1 MSAKLPWPSAGR
13 PKSGD
18 IALRSGVYRPEH
30 ASCSARDLWIR
41 KGSRLPLC
49 PECGESAAFA
59 LEQEVEHISEDSDF
73 Q

>member
-1 MSAKLPWPSAGR
+1 MAQ
-13 PKSGD
+13 
-18 IALRSGVYRPEH
+18 RSGIYRSH
-30 ASCSARDLWIR
+30 HVGCSEKEIWIR

-49 PECGESAAFA
+49 PECGETAAFA